1 MTFHRDLPTR
11 SGSRPGPRRLLHVT
25 AATAC
30 LAAVSVTALGLPVAT
45 AATGAPSASGAA
57 TSALT
62 TSAAPQAASAA
73 WRGRVVDVVP
83 LGAIAAAD
91 VARQLRDAGF
101 DATRVAHGV
110 DRYRVVYRTVG
121 VDGRPTVASGLVV
134 LPRNGSRALDVVS
147 YAHGSEVY
155 RGDAPSVSD
164 DEWTVAAP
172 LSYASAGY
180 AAVAPDYL
188 GLGTGPGPH
197 PWLDVPSEV
206 TAQLDLLRAARAVA
220 HPRVLRPGVLLTGF
234 SQGASAATGLAKALQ
249 GGADGWFRAAA
260 VAPISGAYD
269 LRRAE
274 LPALLRGDLDPFW
287 STAYTAYLLVAWN
300 RIHHLY
306 DSPGEVFAPRYAPTI
321 EALFDG
327 EHTGE
332 EVGAGLP
339 PSVGELLTP
348 AGRRL
353 LEHPDAALARTLRIA
368 DATVSG
374 WRRPVPVRLYR
385 ATGGDEQVAAAN
397 TDSARRQLA
406 ASGVPV
412 TVVDVGRV
420 DHLTSNARGTAAALT
435 WFTKLRPP
443 S

>member
-1 MTFHRDLPTR
+1 MSFHSQPPTH
-11 SGSRPGPRRLLHVT
+11 PGRRRRHALRVT

-30 LAAVSVTALGLPVAT
+30 VAAVTVTALGLPAAAAVTTHPASPAAAVAG
-45 AATGAPSASGAA
+45 AAGTTDAGTTGARGRIVGDPVPLR
-57 TSALT
+57 TL
-62 TSAAPQAASAA
+62 SAAEV
-73 WRGRVVDVVP
+73 RT
-83 LGAIAAAD
+83 L
-91 VARQLRDAGF
+91 LLDAGF
-101 DATRVAHGV
+101 DASRAVYGV
-110 DRYRVVYRTVG
+110 DLTRIVYRTV
-121 VDGRPTVASGLVV
+121 DPTGRPTVASGLVV
-134 LPRNGSRALDVVS
+134 LPRNGRHALTAVS

-164 DEWTVAAP
+164 DAWTLAAP
-172 LSYASAGY
+172 LTYASAGY

-206 TAQLDLLRAARAVA
+206 TAQLDLLRAARTFA
-220 HPRVLRPGVLLTGF
+220 HPRVLRRDVLLTGF

-249 GGADGWFRAAA
+249 LGADGGGPGFRPVA
-260 VAPISGAYD
+260 VAPVSGAYD
-269 LRRAE
+269 FRGAE
-274 LPALLRGDLDPFW
+274 LPALLRGDLHPFW

-300 RIHHLY
+300 RLHHLY
-306 DSPGEVFAPRYAPTI
+306 DSPYEVFAPTYAGTV

-327 EHTGE
+327 DHLGD

-339 PSVGELLTP
+339 QSVDELLT
-348 AGRRL
+348 ARGRRL
-353 LEHPDAALARTLRIA
+353 LEHPNPALARALRVA
-368 DATVSG
+368 DSTVSG

-385 ATGGDEQVAAAN
+385 ATGGDEQVAGAN

-412 TVVDVGRV
+412 RVVDVGPV
-420 DHLTSNARGTAAALT
+420 DHLTSNARGTAAALA
-435 WFTKLRPP
+435 WFATVRPP